1 MRRMGKDAPL
11 RPFSDAVGIGA
22 GRWGTGLVQAAH
34 ACRNHPPCADVPPD
48 WSNTLAAVNAFQSGY
63 RVRVLRRGRCSIQ
76 FAVAL
81 LDASGAEMA
90 LHSDADMVRS
100 IVGARQVKLLSGPT
114 GSQCQDALA

>member
-1 MRRMGKDAPL
+1 MASKGPSDPSRRATDTTSIPRAAKLTCAC
-11 RPFSDAVGIGA
+11 
-22 GRWGTGLVQAAH
+22 GRQRFIA
-34 ACRNHPPCADVPPD
+34 
-48 WSNTLAAVNAFQSGY
+48 GY
-63 RVRVLRRGRCSIQ
+63 RVRLLRRGRCSIQ

-114 GSQCQDALA
+114 GSKCQDALA